1 MAVAL
6 KIEKII
12 LGLLKKKK
20 NIQIAG
26 MSEAKT
32 LIEKFLKFQRV
43 FKVPKASDGVEK

>member
-1 MAVAL
+1 MAL

-12 LGLLKKKK
+12 LGLLKKRK

-26 MSEAKT
+26 TSDASA

-43 FKVPKASDGVEK
+43 FKVPRASDGVEK